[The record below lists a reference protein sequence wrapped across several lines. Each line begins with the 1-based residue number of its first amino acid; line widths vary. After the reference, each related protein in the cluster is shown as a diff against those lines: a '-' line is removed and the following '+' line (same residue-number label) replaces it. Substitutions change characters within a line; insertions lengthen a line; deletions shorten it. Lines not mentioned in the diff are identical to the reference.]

1 MVEILLNTILLSVR
15 SGDWH
20 LFMTCVKDIIP
31 YTFAYG
37 NINYARYLTA
47 MFSEMLT
54 LEDDF
59 SEIYEEFVAGNFAV
73 QLSNDS
79 RFSRT
84 EPYKV
89 TEMTLNRDT
98 KTPGVTTGFS
108 TNIGAVH
115 ISEISSKYRA
125 SLRTAFHQHLDYKSS
140 NYQYKDLAPSRICK
154 DEDDVSALTS
164 VFLETFINAFSD
176 IPMMSISTGI
186 QTAENVTKDL
196 LSAQEL
202 GKTVMVQF
210 IKERLAVG
218 SSKSIFDPIK
228 KSKLGT
234 FKSINKIKVCKTKN
248 KILSLTSTRDLFS
261 KIAIISQ
268 KRSVYLKTLFNYPLE
283 VLPLS
288 LSEADGTLKKTP
300 KSALLHKLE
309 QDVEPVSDLP
319 IGCAILM
326 DGMALVRQ
334 IKTTKMTHSQFAT
347 VLLKNV
353 LPIGR
358 DSSRIDVVFDVYLDN
373 SIKDVER
380 NRRSCG
386 ELKLQQII
394 PDAEIK
400 QLALVLLSNDNKN
413 KLIRFI
419 VEH

>member
-1 MVEILLNTILLSVR
+1 M
-15 SGDWH
+15 
-20 LFMTCVKDIIP
+20 
-31 YTFAYG
+31 G
-37 NINYARYLTA
+37 N
-47 MFSEMLT
+47 
-54 LEDDF
+54 
-59 SEIYEEFVAGNFAV
+59 
-73 QLSNDS
+73 QLKI
-79 RFSRT
+79 T
-84 EPYKV
+84 V
-89 TEMTLNRDT
+89 
-98 KTPGVTTGFS
+98 
-108 TNIGAVH
+108 
-115 ISEISSKYRA
+115 
-125 SLRTAFHQHLDYKSS
+125 FHQHLDYKSS
-140 NYQYKDLAPSRICK
+140 KYQHKDLAPSSICK
-154 DEDDVSALTS
+154 DENDVSGLTN
-164 VFLETFINAFSD
+164 VFLETFINPFSD
-176 IPMMSISTGI
+176 SPIMSISTGI

-196 LSAQEL
+196 LSAQQL
-202 GKTVMVQF
+202 GKTAMVQF

-218 SSKSIFDPIK
+218 SSKSIFDQIK

-248 KILSLTSTRDLFS
+248 KTMSLTSTRDLFS

-334 IKTTKMTHSQFAT
+334 IKTTKMTYSQFAT
-347 VLLKNV
+347 VLLKKV
-353 LPIGR
+353 LSIGR

-386 ELKLQQII
+386 KLKLQQII
-394 PDAEIK
+394 PD
-400 QLALVLLSNDNKN
+400 
-413 KLIRFI
+413 
-419 VEH
+419 